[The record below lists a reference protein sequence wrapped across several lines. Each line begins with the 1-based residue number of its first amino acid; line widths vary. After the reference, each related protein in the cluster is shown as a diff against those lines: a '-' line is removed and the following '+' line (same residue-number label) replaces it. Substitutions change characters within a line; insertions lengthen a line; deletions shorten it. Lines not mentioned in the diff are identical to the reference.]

1 MASRVRVLI
10 SLLSRHKF
18 TSLIISAS
26 FIIILLFGDYLIIS
40 TLILFLTSLSALYYL
55 IFLGTG
61 FRIKYP
67 LLHKWLLTCIFFFIS
82 VITGIIL
89 IAFLLGF
96 ISSVL
101 SKVYYYLKVYIV
113 KFFSSG
119 NFNSSSSQGSGPGG
133 NSNNPNN
140 GGSGTPNYF
149 NNYERWRK
157 YRDRFNANRR
167 RRTIARRNNTYIARG
182 DAEERAKASG
192 KIVEPS
198 NSYSVAATKKLM
210 SLSTKK

>member
-18 TSLIISAS
+18 TSLILSAS
-26 FIIILLFGDYLIIS
+26 LLVILLFGDYLIIS

-67 LLHKWLLTCIFFFIS
+67 LLHKWLLTCIFFIS

-157 YRDRFNANRR
+157 YRDRVNANRR

-182 DAEERAKASG
+182 NAEKRAKASG
-192 KIVEPS
+192 K
-198 NSYSVAATKKLM
+198 NSWTV
-210 SLSTKK
+210 